1 MGHACV
7 QYYINIQ
14 WNFHANERHIN
25 ADNMNSTVCLLWRGC
40 PLLKV
45 LEQYEGIVGQGKHLI
60 CIANCFLMTESTL
73 LYRFSCIFTCP
84 HAHMYTQH
92 THVGVCRDIVR
103 VYVGFYF
110 VLSGF
115 LTLQEIC
122 RFNCQELVRS
132 VPFLAGASES
142 FISSIITK
150 LNFEVYLPRDVIIT
164 YGTVGHQM
172 YFIQSGV
179 VDVVT
184 KDGFVITTLSDGSYF
199 GGMHIHTV
207 EPV

>member
-1 MGHACV
+1 
-7 QYYINIQ
+7 
-14 WNFHANERHIN
+14 
-25 ADNMNSTVCLLWRGC
+25 
-40 PLLKV
+40 
-45 LEQYEGIVGQGKHLI
+45 
-60 CIANCFLMTESTL
+60 
-73 LYRFSCIFTCP
+73 
-84 HAHMYTQH
+84 MYTQH
-92 THVGVCRDIVR
+92 TRVGVCRDIVR
-103 VYVGFYF
+103 VYVGLYF

-115 LTLQEIC
+115 LILQEIC

-199 GGMHIHTV
+199 GGMHIRTV